1 MHQFGFF
8 IGAVL
13 VIWLLSAIF
22 TFVQK
27 LITKRVTRNIV
38 VATTIIAGVLCL
50 VSALFGEWEPGKAQ
64 TAYIAIIIST
74 IVVTWS
80 RLNAFKKK
88 QETKTQ
94 ITEEKKK

>member
-1 MHQFGFF
+1 MYHFGSL

-27 LITKRVTRNIV
+27 LITKRVTRNIII
-38 VATTIIAGVLCL
+38 ATTIIAGILFL
-50 VSALFGEWEPGKAQ
+50 ISALFGEWESGKAQ
-64 TAYIAIIIST
+64 TAYIAVIIGT
-74 IVVTWS
+74 MMVTWS
-80 RLNAFKKK
+80 RLNIFKKK
-88 QETKTQ
+88 QKAKAR